1 VRRLVLA
8 ALVAFLATPCACAAR
23 DPSSRPAEAPVPAP
37 PRRRTSG
44 PRAIPFAGG
53 DPAARG
59 WVKEDGLL
67 WVEERDVAA
76 FRKGNLR
83 LEGRWVSF
91 AEADAA
97 PKTPETGYVLRTDH
111 VVLRTDVPFARA
123 RELAAVAQRHVTA
136 VLDAFGEALDLH
148 LPADPLPVVVAARRS
163 EYDRLLAARAPG
175 GADWGAFYVAADGR
189 VYACD
194 EPRGQG
200 GLSVVADLRH
210 EMTHALLDLGR
221 PEEGRARMFVRPQF
235 WLWEAVAIWTEGL
248 GDPPGARHG
257 TERFERFRRRLAW
270 DQAVPLAELFAL
282 RQADF
287 QGRHYD
293 QSASFVAWL
302 METDGGAL
310 RPRTLELLGRVMDGW
325 GETDDVERF
334 LGLSTA
340 EAERR
345 WLAWARAG
353 GEGGA
358 R

>member
-8 ALVAFLATPCACAAR
+8 ALVASVAALGACAAR
-23 DPSSRPAEAPVPAP
+23 GAAPRAPEPAESPP

-44 PRAIPFAGG
+44 PRAIAFAGG
-53 DPAARG
+53 DPAAKG
-59 WVKEDGLL
+59 WVKEGDL
-67 WVEERDVAA
+67 WVEERDAAA
-76 FRKGNLR
+76 FRQGHLR
-83 LEGRWVSF
+83 LEGRWVTF

-97 PKTPETGYVLRTDH
+97 PKAPEAGYVLRTDH
-111 VVLRTDVPFARA
+111 VVLRTNVPFARA
-123 RELAAVAQRHVTA
+123 RELASVAQRHVQA

-148 LPADPLPVVVAARRS
+148 LPADPLPVVVAAKRS
-163 EYDRLLAARAPG
+163 EYDRLLAARAPP
-175 GADWGAFYVAADGR
+175 GADWGAFYVAVDGR

-194 EPRGQG
+194 EPRGVG

-221 PEEGRARMFVRPQF
+221 PDDGRARMFVRPQF
-235 WLWEAVAIWTEGL
+235 WLWEAAAIWTESL
-248 GDPPGARHG
+248 GDPPDARHG
-257 TERFERFRRRLAW
+257 RERFERFRRRLAW
-270 DQAVPLAELFAL
+270 GQAVPLAELFAL

-310 RPRTLELLGRVMDGW
+310 RPRTLALLGRVMDGW
-325 GETDDVERF
+325 GETDDVPRF
-334 LGLSTA
+334 LGLETS

>member
-8 ALVAFLATPCACAAR
+8 ALVASLAASGACAAR
-23 DPSSRPAEAPVPAP
+23 ERAPRPADPSAPAA

-53 DPAARG
+53 DPAAKG
-59 WVKEDGLL
+59 WVKEGDL
-67 WVEERDVAA
+67 WVEERDAGA
-76 FRKGNLR
+76 FREGNLR
-83 LEGRWVSF
+83 LEGRWVTF

-97 PKTPETGYVLRTDH
+97 PKSPEAGYVLRTDH
-111 VVLRTDVPFARA
+111 VVLRTNVPFARA
-123 RELAAVAQRHVTA
+123 RELAAVAERHVTA
-136 VLDAFGEALDLH
+136 VLLAFGEALDLH
-148 LPADPLPVVVAARRS
+148 LPADPLPILVAARRT
-163 EYDRLLAARAPG
+163 EYDRLLAERVPE
-175 GADWGAFYVAADGR
+175 GADWGAFYVAALGA

-194 EPRGQG
+194 EPRGAG

-221 PEEGRARMFVRPQF
+221 PAEGRARMFSRPQF
-235 WLWEAVAIWTEGL
+235 WLWEAAAIWTEGF
-248 GDPPGARHG
+248 GDAPGARHG
-257 TERFERFRRRLAW
+257 RERFDRFRRRLSW
-270 DQAVPLAELFAL
+270 NQAVPLAELFAL
-282 RQADF
+282 RQVDF

-302 METDGGAL
+302 MEADDGAL
-310 RPRTLELLGRVMDGW
+310 RARTLALLGRVMDGW

-334 LGLSTA
+334 LGLRTV

-345 WLAWARAG
+345 WLDWARAG